1 MSLSL
6 SDELTV
12 LLCVLGVII
21 FIFFVFMVF
30 LCFECLR
37 QKENQPEGGDNLRF
51 SWLSF
56 LSVNQ
61 KGDNGERLGNKSI
74 FNFSKNKEQPPAA
87 VPTETYVLND
97 SIKSSYVDIVPQSKG
112 IYKSIAQDS
121 DSESQF
127 SFTSEPDQ
135 RRFSH
140 FAPLEAST
148 CGTIVCSI
156 KFYHFANRLAVRV
169 GEVQLNLVDNL
180 VVNPYV
186 KLHLLPEYKRGN
198 RQTTRVK
205 RNSTLFVCD
214 EDFLFGVGSREVRTK
229 SLSLQVYDY
238 KSNTRHMCI
247 GKVNINLGD
256 YDFKDEDKPLS
267 LKRHIIPYRE
277 SQEQFGALQ
286 VACSVTSETLR
297 IGIVKGEGLVPV
309 DMSGTLEPYCRIM
322 VHIGSELVHKKKT
335 CIAEAINRSPVWEEY
350 YTLDLPAK
358 TLLCDISITIE
369 IRDHLRNSRSTS
381 YLLMGRVTLSN
392 STPGHGQTQWEHVC
406 SQRGTMVTEWQPI
419 LP

>member
-37 QKENQPEGGDNLRF
+37 QKENEPEGGAGDNLPF
-51 SWLSF
+51 SFLSF

-61 KGDNGERLGNKSI
+61 KGDNSERIGNKNI
-74 FNFSKNKEQPPAA
+74 FSFSKRKEQPPAA

-112 IYKSIAQDS
+112 IYKSVAQDS

-135 RRFSH
+135 RRLSH

-169 GEVQLNLVDNL
+169 GEVQLNLVENL
-180 VVNPYV
+180 AVNPYV

-205 RNSTLFVCD
+205 RNNTLFVCD

-238 KSNTRHMCI
+238 KSNTRHLCI

-277 SQEQFGALQ
+277 SQEHFGAIQ
-286 VACSVTSETLR
+286 VAVSIASETLR
-297 IGIVKGEGLVPV
+297 IGIIKAEGLVPV
-309 DMSGTLEPYCRIM
+309 DMSGTLEPYCRIL
-322 VHIGSELVHKKKT
+322 VHVGSELIHKKKT
-335 CIAEAINRSPVWEEY
+335 CIAEAINRSPIWEEFF
-350 YTLDLPAK
+350 TLDLPK
-358 TLLCDISITIE
+358 NTLLCETSITIE
-369 IRDHLRNSRSTS
+369 EVPTWRTPSPAGSGL
-381 YLLMGRVTLSN
+381 YLQSGGA
-392 STPGHGQTQWEHVC
+392 P
-406 SQRGTMVTEWQPI
+406 
-419 LP
+419 